1 MKKIRDPRNSI
12 AEEKLKAFS
21 TGLVGEGAIKHALTN
36 AFENSHQILRVL
48 DRLAKKP
55 LTAPLVKFWE
65 KGVLA
70 HGGQLRQAREIR

>member
-36 AFENSHQILRVL
+36 AFENSHQILL